1 MSNLNNQNHEKTSSL
16 LHGSKS
22 ESNLFSSLK
31 DTTEGISLL
40 NTATSM
46 QSMPNNSVEDMVT
59 STPAPS
65 EVVNDHEF
73 QTPRRGAV
81 FSKSSAGSAS
91 SSKNCIKYKR
101 SSSERT
107 PSSGPRINPFDSQ
120 ISVDRLHL
128 PTCSPSVFSI
138 VVSPSQENVSTASSE
153 KFWSLDQRA
162 RLFPVRKKFKDTFK
176 KHLSK
181 N

>member
-1 MSNLNNQNHEKTSSL
+1 MNSQNHEKTSSL

-22 ESNLFSSLK
+22 ESNLFSFHR
-31 DTTEGISLL
+31 DTTDGISLL

-46 QSMPNNSVEDMVT
+46 QSMPNNTDSDSVEEMVT

-65 EVVNDHEF
+65 EVVHDHEF

-91 SSKNCIKYKR
+91 SSKNCIKFKR
-101 SSSERT
+101 SNSERT

-138 VVSPSQENVSTASSE
+138 VVSPSQENVSSASSE

-162 RLFPVRKKFKDTFK
+162 RLFPVRFLTAI
-176 KHLSK
+176 
-181 N
+181 